1 MNRIKINR
9 IKINGIKIN
18 RIKMKTKNVR
28 NFARV
33 EVSKDEQVRDMGK
46 ETRSMGWYN
55 IFSRIFIFWLF
66 YFIRIF
72 FPNIISKSINQGF
85 ETMPLIGSNYCAYYA
100 FFLSF
105 DTLYIQLIKPD
116 NKTFFFCVSFLYF

>member
-1 MNRIKINR
+1 MNRIKINRIKINGIKINRIKINR

-28 NFARV
+28 NLARV

-55 IFSRIFIFWLF
+55 TFSRIFIFL
-66 YFIRIF
+66 YF
-72 FPNIISKSINQGF
+72 
-85 ETMPLIGSNYCAYYA
+85 A
-100 FFLSF
+100 FF
-105 DTLYIQLIKPD
+105 TLFVFSLKM
-116 NKTFFFCVSFLYF
+116 L

>member
-1 MNRIKINR
+1 MNRIKINGIKING

-66 YFIRIF
+66 FFTLFVFSLKCYKLINQSRFRNRATNRFQLPIVHSF
-72 FPNIISKSINQGF
+72 FPLTNCIFN
-85 ETMPLIGSNYCAYYA
+85 L
-100 FFLSF
+100 
-105 DTLYIQLIKPD
+105 
-116 NKTFFFCVSFLYF
+116 